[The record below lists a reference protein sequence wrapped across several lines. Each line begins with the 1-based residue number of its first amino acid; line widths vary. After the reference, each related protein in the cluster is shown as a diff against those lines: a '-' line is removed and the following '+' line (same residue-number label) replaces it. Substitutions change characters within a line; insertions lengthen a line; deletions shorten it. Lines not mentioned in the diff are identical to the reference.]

1 MDNDIVMMELVHDNF
16 VNPQNAINDNKQHVE
31 ILFDKQFVYVYQ
43 LMVEL
48 LYMDLENRDL
58 IKLLLMN
65 QVHLQKKKKFYLIK
79 EIMNI
84 FTIRIF

>member
-1 MDNDIVMMELVHDNF
+1 MDNDIVMMELIHDNF

-48 LYMDLENRDL
+48 LYMDLENVDL

-65 QVHLQKKKKFYLIK
+65 QEHLENKFY
-79 EIMNI
+79 
-84 FTIRIF
+84 

>member
-1 MDNDIVMMELVHDNF
+1 MKMDNDIEMMELIHDNF

-48 LYMDLENRDL
+48 LYMDLENEDL

-65 QVHLQKKKKFYLIK
+65 QEHL
-79 EIMNI
+79 EINFI
-84 FTIRIF
+84 

>member
-1 MDNDIVMMELVHDNF
+1 MKMDNDIEMMELIHDNF

-48 LYMDLENRDL
+48 LYMDLENVDL

-65 QVHLQKKKKFYLIK
+65 QEHLENKFY
-79 EIMNI
+79 
-84 FTIRIF
+84 

>member
-1 MDNDIVMMELVHDNF
+1 MDIDNEKLQLIHDNF

-43 LMVEL
+43 RMVEL
-48 LYMDLENRDL
+48 LYMDLEHMDL

-65 QVHLQKKKKFYLIK
+65 QVHLRRNFI
-79 EIMNI
+79 
-84 FTIRIF
+84 

>member
-1 MDNDIVMMELVHDNF
+1 MKMDIDNEKLQLIHDNF

-43 LMVEL
+43 RMVEL
-48 LYMDLENRDL
+48 LYMDLEHMDL

-65 QVHLQKKKKFYLIK
+65 QVHLRRNFI
-79 EIMNI
+79 
-84 FTIRIF
+84 

>member
-1 MDNDIVMMELVHDNF
+1 MKMDNDIEMMELIHDNF

-43 LMVEL
+43 LIMEL
-48 LYMDLENRDL
+48 LYMDLENEDL

-65 QVHLQKKKKFYLIK
+65 QEHL
-79 EIMNI
+79 
-84 FTIRIF
+84 

>member
-1 MDNDIVMMELVHDNF
+1 MKMDIDNEKLQLIHDNF

-48 LYMDLENRDL
+48 LYMDLENVDL

-65 QVHLQKKKKFYLIK
+65 QEHL
-79 EIMNI
+79 EINFI
-84 FTIRIF
+84 E

>member
-1 MDNDIVMMELVHDNF
+1 MDIDIEMMELIHDNF
-16 VNPQNAINDNKQHVE
+16 VNLQNAINDSKQHVE

-48 LYMDLENRDL
+48 LYMDLENEDL

-65 QVHLQKKKKFYLIK
+65 RVHLRKIK
-79 EIMNI
+79 
-84 FTIRIF
+84 

>member
-48 LYMDLENRDL
+48 LYMD
-58 IKLLLMN
+58 
-65 QVHLQKKKKFYLIK
+65 
-79 EIMNI
+79 
-84 FTIRIF
+84 